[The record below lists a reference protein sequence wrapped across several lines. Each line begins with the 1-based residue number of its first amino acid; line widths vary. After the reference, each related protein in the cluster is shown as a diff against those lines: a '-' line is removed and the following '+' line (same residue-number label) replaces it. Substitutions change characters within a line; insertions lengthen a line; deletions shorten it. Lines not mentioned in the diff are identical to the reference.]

1 MALRQQGQHSYG
13 DSQSDIRDRLLT
25 YSTKNGYPAE
35 HFGDAVCACGS
46 RLFRLLLDE
55 TEGAAVRICSACSA
69 RHPIGDSEEY
79 LADAA
84 LEDCECPCGS
94 GSFEITAGVSLYSGA
109 RDVRWIYIGA
119 RCPDCGLTACYGDWK
134 NEFDDYEELLQR
146 I

>member
-13 DSQSDIRDRLLT
+13 DLQSDIRDRLLT